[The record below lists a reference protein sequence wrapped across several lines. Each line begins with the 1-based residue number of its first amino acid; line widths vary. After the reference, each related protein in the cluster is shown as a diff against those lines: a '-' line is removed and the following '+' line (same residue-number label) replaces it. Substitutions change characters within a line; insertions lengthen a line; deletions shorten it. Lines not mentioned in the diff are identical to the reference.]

1 VQGLNKTI
9 NQVLQTPGRHV
20 HSLAESSFEAWTKYY
35 RADDNTPNI
44 TVSYYTKG
52 ALVGL
57 CLDLRLR
64 QMGHSLDAVMR
75 GLWQSCAGGPMDE
88 GDLLAVLN
96 AVSGK
101 DWRKTLHRW
110 VHGTADL
117 PLKELLGAHGV
128 QVHIDPSAWAQ
139 RLGLRVG
146 EGPGVQLKF
155 VFTDGAAQRAGMAPG
170 DEWIGIELPAS
181 NGQGASA
188 WRLQKID
195 DLGLYLGSGKRCT
208 ALVARDQQLLR
219 LPLVVPAANDLRVG
233 TWRLSVTDAA
243 ALQRWLD

>member
-1 VQGLNKTI
+1 MI
-9 NQVLQTPGRHV
+9 
-20 HSLAESSFEAWTKYY
+20 
-35 RADDNTPNI
+35 
-44 TVSYYTKG
+44 
-52 ALVGL
+52 
-57 CLDLRLR
+57 
-64 QMGHSLDAVMR
+64 
-75 GLWQSCAGGPMDE
+75 
-88 GDLLAVLN
+88 
-96 AVSGK
+96 
-101 DWRKTLHRW
+101 TLHRW
-110 VHGTADL
+110 VHGKADL
-117 PLKELLGAHGV
+117 PLKELLSAHGV

-181 NGQGASA
+181 KGHAASA

-219 LPLVVPAANDLRVG
+219 LPLVVPAANDPRVG
-233 TWRLSVTDAA
+233 TWRLGVTDAA